1 MRRWERWT
9 RRLRCKYREI
19 AQTPAG
25 ATSDAKSTVFPPESC
40 APLALTCA
48 ATGERKRG
56 GVMSDERY
64 TTTQFDYQ
72 TEQGETCC
80 ISDWDNEAC
89 TSGGTSRCRRL

>member
-1 MRRWERWT
+1 
-9 RRLRCKYREI
+9 
-19 AQTPAG
+19 
-25 ATSDAKSTVFPPESC
+25 
-40 APLALTCA
+40 
-48 ATGERKRG
+48 
-56 GVMSDERY
+56 MSDERY